1 MSVKDYL
8 IERMAIG
15 TIHMTLVDPDKQDT
29 ELAAEVAV
37 NAERMG
43 TDAIMIGGST
53 DVNQNNLDQ
62 TAAAIKRAVGIPVIY
77 FPSGAHAISMHCD
90 ALYFMS
96 MLNSRDVR
104 MVIREQAMAAPV
116 VKKLGIEPVS
126 MGYILVEPGMKV
138 GEVGQADLV
147 ARDDPMSALGYA
159 LAAEFLGMDLV
170 YLEAGSGA
178 DQPVPAEMISTV
190 KSVLSVP
197 LIVGGGIRTPEAAAA
212 AKQAGADAVVTGT
225 LVEKDGYHQ
234 ELESVIEAIKS

>member
-1 MSVKDYL
+1 MTVKDYL
-8 IERMAIG
+8 LERMAGG
-15 TIHMTLVDPDKQDT
+15 TIHMTLVDPDKQAP
-29 ELAAEVAV
+29 ELAAEVAA

-53 DVNQNNLDQ
+53 DVNQMNLDE
-62 TAAAIKRAVGIPVIY
+62 TAAAIKKAVQIPVIY
-77 FPSGAHAISMHCD
+77 FPSGAHAISRHCD

-104 MVIREQAMAAPV
+104 MVIKEQAMAAPV
-116 VKKLGIEPVS
+116 VKKLGLEPVS
-126 MGYILVEPGMKV
+126 MGYILVEPGMKA

-147 ARDDPMSALGYA
+147 KRDDPMAALGYA
-159 LAAEFLGMDLV
+159 LAAEYLGMDFV

-178 DQPVPAEMISTV
+178 DQPVPPEMISTV

-197 LIVGGGIRTPEAAAA
+197 LIVGGGIRDPETALA
-212 AKQAGADAVVTGT
+212 AKRAGADAVVTGT

-234 ELESVIEAIKS
+234 ELESVIAAIRS

>member
-1 MSVKDYL
+1 MTVKDYL
-8 IERMAIG
+8 LERMAGG
-15 TIHMTLVDPDKQDT
+15 TIHMTLVDPDKQAP
-29 ELAAEVAV
+29 ELAAEVAA

-53 DVNQNNLDQ
+53 DVNQMNLDE
-62 TAAAIKRAVGIPVIY
+62 TAAAIKKAVQIPVIY
-77 FPSGAHAISMHCD
+77 FPSGAHAISRHCD

-116 VKKLGIEPVS
+116 VKKLGLEPVS
-126 MGYILVEPGMKV
+126 MGYILVEPGMKA

-147 ARDDPMSALGYA
+147 KRDDPMAALGYA
-159 LAAEFLGMDLV
+159 LAAECLGMDFV

-178 DQPVPAEMISTV
+178 DQPVPPEMISTV

-197 LIVGGGIRTPEAAAA
+197 LIVGGGIRDPETALA
-212 AKQAGADAVVTGT
+212 AKRAGADAVVTGT

-234 ELESVIEAIKS
+234 ELESVIAAIRS